1 MNIEKYTERARGFIQ
16 SAQQMALGRGHQ
28 QFAPV
33 HLLKVLM
40 DDDQGLGSGLID
52 RSGGDSKAVRAG
64 VEAAL
69 KKIPVVSGD
78 SQVYL
83 SREMARVFDTAEQRR
98 RRPATG
104 SSPSS
109 GCCWR

>member
-28 QFAPV
+28 QFQPV

-52 RSGGDSKAVRAG
+52 RAGGDSKAVRAG

-69 KKIPVVSGD
+69 KKLG
-78 SQVYL
+78 
-83 SREMARVFDTAEQRR
+83 
-98 RRPATG
+98 G
-104 SSPSS
+104 
-109 GCCWR
+109 